1 MTGWGLLIAGIGL
14 TVIHPSLES
23 FSVTFELVLLVLA
36 VVVLGTIIPFQLFT
50 NALKY
55 IRPTTASML
64 DAFEP
69 IAQRSVRSSFLA
81 YNSVEQI
88 C

>member
-69 IAQRSVRSSFLA
+69 IAATIGSSLELA
-81 YNSVEQI
+81 SKKKEIYQ
-88 C
+88 